1 KILSLEVGYGYR
13 NGWLRANLNAYF
25 TKWMD
30 KTMTKSGTLDNQMDY
45 FMNMTGVTA
54 LHKGV
59 ELDVKAEPLKWLELT
74 GMLSIGDWK
83 WDSNATGYAFDEY
96 GNPLNAKGGIV
107 EAGSPEQAW
116 AKINLKGIR
125 VGGSAQTTAALG
137 ASVKLEGGLRFGVDW
152 TLYGRNYAYYAL
164 SGSNLSIGQEKT
176 ILSPWKVPT
185 ASQIDLNASYR
196 FKIAGLNTTISGNV
210 NNLLNY
216 FYISKAY
223 NPQSGEV
230 SPNSIYSYYAFGRTA
245 SVRLKV
251 NF

>member
-1 KILSLEVGYGYR
+1 
-13 NGWLRANLNAYF
+13 
-25 TKWMD
+25 M
-30 KTMTKSGTLDNQMDY
+30 
-45 FMNMTGVTA
+45 
-54 LHKGV
+54 
-59 ELDVKAEPLKWLELT
+59 
-74 GMLSIGDWK
+74 
-83 WDSNATGYAFDEY
+83 
-96 GNPLNAKGGIV
+96 
-107 EAGSPEQAW
+107 
-116 AKINLKGIR
+116 
-125 VGGSAQTTAALG
+125 
-137 ASVKLEGGLRFGVDW
+137 RFGVDW